1 MHNRITELVTD
12 NPHSAGSTPDPASPL
27 HPLTQSPIHP
37 SLLVRW
43 FLDGTLTLIEI
54 CEYAE
59 ISLEQLEAWF
69 DSDWT
74 QTRLRIVHRLAPE
87 RDKAIRAEA
96 VTQARQT
103 LTHLAIIADPATVP
117 RRQMDDDDDD

>member
-12 NPHSAGSTPDPASPL
+12 NPQSAGQSPAPTSPP

-37 SLLVRW
+37 TLLFRW

-59 ISLEQLEAWF
+59 ISLEQLE
-69 DSDWT
+69 
-74 QTRLRIVHRLAPE
+74 
-87 RDKAIRAEA
+87 
-96 VTQARQT
+96 
-103 LTHLAIIADPATVP
+103 
-117 RRQMDDDDDD
+117 